1 MNFSTLFRISC
12 FSSEDV
18 VTCEEQLPADVRITV
33 EEYVSHVESF
43 AVKQLT
49 DTCYLVRYRPQ
60 VKVI

>member
-1 MNFSTLFRISC
+1 MNFSALFRISC
-12 FSSEDV
+12 ISGKVV
-18 VTCEEQLPADVRITV
+18 VTGVEQLPADARITV

-60 VKVI
+60 VKLI